1 MNGPLINPVTMS
13 SVFDEAAEL
22 YDAVRPGYPDELF
35 DDIAKLTGL
44 AAGSRVLEV
53 GCGTGQATV
62 GFAERG
68 YRVVC
73 IDPGGSLVEV
83 ARRKLDG
90 YPVEFIVSRFEDR
103 LPSGSFD
110 LVASGT
116 AWHWVE
122 PEVGYC
128 KAAAAL
134 GLGGFIALFWNLHP
148 TPFTGFFLD
157 VQRVYSRVVSELGS
171 PEERPSPAQRIDEI
185 SRSVEASGL
194 FEEPV
199 VRRYLWK
206 RNYSRD
212 DYIRL
217 LDTYSDHRAL
227 PTRVRDHL
235 YEGVSRLIDEE
246 YGGVVE
252 RPYLTALFVAQK

>member
-1 MNGPLINPVTMS
+1 MS

-35 DDIAKLTGL
+35 DDIAKLTGIG
-44 AAGSRVLEV
+44 AGAKVVEV

-68 YRVVC
+68 YRLVC
-73 IDPGGSLVEV
+73 VDPGGSLVEV
-83 ARRKLDG
+83 ARRKLEG
-90 YPVEFIVSRFEDR
+90 YDVEFIVSRFEDWT
-103 LPSGSFD
+103 PSGSFD

-116 AWHWVE
+116 AWHWVD
-122 PEVGYC
+122 PEVGYG

-134 GLGGFIALFWNLHP
+134 GRGGFIALFWNFHP
-148 TPFTGFFLD
+148 KPFTRFFLD
-157 VQRVYSRVVSELGS
+157 VQTVYRRVAPELGS
-171 PEERPSPAQRIDEI
+171 IEDKPSTEQRIKEASNSID
-185 SRSVEASGL
+185 ASGL
-194 FEEPV
+194 FEKPV
-199 VRRYLWK
+199 VRRYPWK
-206 RNYSRD
+206 RSYSRD

-227 PTRVRDHL
+227 PEGVRDRL
-235 YEGVSRLIDEE
+235 YGGVGRLIDEE

-252 RPYLTALFVAQK
+252 RPYLTVLFVARKSS